1 VDDDEWFAD
10 PVVRLAAELMD
21 PLCGTAV
28 APGPS
33 AAELIAMAEE
43 TDDHGQEGQVRQTD

>member
-1 VDDDEWFAD
+1 VDDGEWYAD

-21 PLCGTAV
+21 PLHGVPV

-33 AAELIAMAEE
+33 AVELIAMAEE
-43 TDDHGQEGQVRQTD
+43 TDDGQERQVRPTG